1 MLAFAAAWPS
11 AAAAAELSVSL
22 EGLRNANGRVHVCL
36 TRNPGHFPDCAGD
49 PEALR
54 RTLPARQA
62 GHFALDAPPGV
73 YALSI
78 VHDENGNGR
87 LDTRL
92 MIPCEGFGFSRNP
105 RIRFGAPRFSETR
118 FAISG
123 ERVAQ
128 TVTIKY
134 IL

>member
-1 MLAFAAAWPS
+1 MAASP
-11 AAAAAELSVSL
+11 AAAAELRVTL
-22 EGLRNANGRVHVCL
+22 DGLRNANGRVHVCL
-36 TRNPGHFPDCAGD
+36 TTRPDHVPDCAGD
-49 PEALR
+49 PAAVR
-54 RTLPARQA
+54 RTLAARQA
-62 GHFALDAPPGV
+62 GRFALEVPPGV

-92 MIPCEGFGFSRNP
+92 MIPREGFGFSRNP
-105 RIRFGAPRFSETR
+105 RIRFGPPTFSETR

-128 TVTIKY
+128 TVTIRY